1 MPNLKTWRTD
11 KQIYSVDMML
21 AYLNTAKH
29 PVEKIK
35 VEELLPQLEKEVWDH
50 RTPKMV
56 LDKMDAKKYQSNA
69 ERIRHADMSYP
80 IILTANHVIVDGYH
94 RVAKAYMEGKR
105 DIRAH
110 VFDAALM
117 RKFVLVKGLDFV
129 ALNALTIYDILELW
143 TKRFC

>member
-1 MPNLKTWRTD
+1 
-11 KQIYSVDMML
+11 MMF

-29 PVEKIK
+29 PIKKIAI
-35 VEELLPQLEKEVWDH
+35 EELLPQLEKEVWGD

-56 LDKMDAKKYQSNA
+56 LDKIDAKKYQTNA
-69 ERIRHADMSYP
+69 ERIRDANMSYP
-80 IILTANHVIVDGYH
+80 IILTGQHTIVDGYH

-105 DIRAH
+105 EIRAH

-117 RKFVLVKGLDFV
+117 RKFVLVKGLDFG

-143 TKRFC
+143 NKRFC